1 MFAHIADEV
10 EKAEVLH
17 PVVVVYKFGCVGGIG
32 VEVKKAGKLLF
43 DCLLIMAQSFFVEEF
58 ALLRFHGR
66 VANHAGSAADKGN
79 GLVSGTLKVFEHHHA
94 HKVTDMKRVGGGVD
108 AEVCGSHSGGKLL
121 FGTGHHGM
129 YHTAPGEFFDKVHFY
144 NVRC

>member
-1 MFAHIADEV
+1 MPHWSLPPKLQTAVLFSVEIKEVVALHKLVRKFGKRHALLRLAAEAFLHRVLRHHIVYCDVFAHIADEV

-58 ALLRFHGR
+58 ALLRFMEGSPIMP
-66 VANHAGSAADKGN
+66 VAPPTRAM
-79 GLVSGTLKVFEHHHA
+79 GLCPA
-94 HKVTDMKRVGGGVD
+94 R
-108 AEVCGSHSGGKLL
+108 
-121 FGTGHHGM
+121 
-129 YHTAPGEFFDKVHFY
+129 
-144 NVRC
+144 